1 MWIFTFKTSLWLPI
15 SMGTRIVVTWPQQ
28 DMIYNFLKWC
38 LIKIIIYVLLHLTQN
53 IAPGTKILC
62 CHLVSLLFVNF
73 FSIFFQLFLFF
84 QYFILLYSLLS
95 DHVTHFVSIF
105 IHIGYL
111 LNLQSS
117 IKYTFVEGLTRN
129 VCLNTIV
136 YSLLR
141 YNYFNIVLIIIAIF
155 NYKKI

>member
-1 MWIFTFKTSLWLPI
+1 MMFNKNNNLCSLTPYTKYCTWDKNTLLSLSFTSFCK
-15 SMGTRIVVTWPQQ
+15 
-28 DMIYNFLKWC
+28 FLF
-38 LIKIIIYVLLHLTQN
+38 Y
-53 IAPGTKILC
+53 
-62 CHLVSLLFVNF
+62 F
-73 FSIFFQLFLFF
+73 FFQLFLFF

-155 NYKKI
+155 NYKKK